1 MKLKIY
7 ASISALILGIT
18 LYSCQQQGPKT
29 EEATQTAGSA
39 LQAPYSQVWYDS
51 LNQVMNTYYHL
62 SAALVKADT
71 ATATVVG
78 LALKQHID
86 RLPYAQLQ
94 MDSAHLGNI
103 SGIGGSIS
111 AELVGLQGETGIE
124 GKRESFQMVS
134 DMLFD
139 LVKATGFKGHAVY
152 RQFCP
157 MAFDDKGAYWL
168 SETRKITNPY
178 FGEKM
183 LDCGST
189 NDSLIY
195 K

>member
-7 ASISALILGIT
+7 ASISALVLT
-18 LYSCQQQGPKT
+18 SALFSCQQQAPKT
-29 EEATQTAGSA
+29 EEAAQLPVAA

-51 LNQVMNTYYHL
+51 LNQVMTAYYSL
-62 SAALVKADT
+62 SAAMVKADT
-71 ATATVVG
+71 AGATVAG
-78 LALKQHID
+78 QALKQHVD
-86 RLPYAQLQ
+86 SLPYIQLQ
-94 MDSAHLGNI
+94 MDSAHLANL

-139 LVKATGFKGHAVY
+139 LVKATGFKGHTVY

-178 FGEKM
+178 FGAKM